1 MSDALASPPPE
12 GRRIVIVGRNSVLW
26 SRIADRLLALRPD
39 TLAVG
44 HGDIAGLRLGPG
56 DRLWIFSY
64 APDAEAN
71 RALFD
76 RIAALGAGHHVY
88 LSSATANIAD
98 RIRCYR
104 YPAVKAQG
112 ESDAANRLNAAT
124 VRIGLIHDDPDE
136 LPGGASAATRLDD
149 LVALM
154 AAGAP
159 RPDEEGEAI
168 HLYRLI
174 ERPFSGAVERTAFN
188 LYGALLRLA
197 GTRPCLLRPLDLVLR
212 TLGWRWYGY
221 FRLSNEQC
229 RTTT

>member
-1 MSDALASPPPE
+1 MSESLSSLPPD
-12 GRRIVIVGRNSVLW
+12 GQRIVVVGRNSVLW

-44 HGDIAGLRLGPG
+44 HGDLANLRLESA

-112 ESDAANRLNAAT
+112 EKDAADCLNAAT
-124 VRIGLIHDDPDE
+124 VRIGLIYDDPDE
-136 LPGGASAATRLDD
+136 LPGGVSAATRLDD

-154 AAGAP
+154 AAGGP
-159 RPDEEGEAI
+159 CSDDERGVI
-168 HLYRLI
+168 HLYRLVD
-174 ERPFSGAVERTAFN
+174 RSFSGVFERAS
-188 LYGALLRLA
+188 YRVYCALLRLT

-212 TLGWRWYGY
+212 ILGWRWYGY
-221 FRLSNEQC
+221 FRLSNDRC